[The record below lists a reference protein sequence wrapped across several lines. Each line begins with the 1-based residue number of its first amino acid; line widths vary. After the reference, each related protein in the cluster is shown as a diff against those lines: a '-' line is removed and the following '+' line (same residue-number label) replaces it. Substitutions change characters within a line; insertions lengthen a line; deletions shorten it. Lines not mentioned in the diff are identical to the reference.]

1 MIAVAALGL
10 FAAGCAP
17 LKAIPVRDVVAVP
30 LPFGKQVSGRLTP
43 EARVRYLIRVDEPG
57 LVTLILSWRQQE
69 SMARIEWSAPAPMGV
84 VVFDARNR
92 VEMERRIPATPG
104 FYYVE
109 IVPWTDKGSYRL
121 QANFSAQ

>member
-1 MIAVAALGL
+1 MAMAALLGL
-10 FAAGCAP
+10 FAVGCAP
-17 LKAIPVRDVVAVP
+17 LEAVPVRDVAAVP
-30 LPFGKQVSGRLTP
+30 LPFGTQVSGRLTP
-43 EARVRYLIRVDEPG
+43 EVRDRYLIRVDEPG

-69 SMARIEWSAPAPMGV
+69 SMARIEWSAPAPVGV

-109 IVPWTDKGSYRL
+109 IVPWTDEGSYRL
-121 QANFSAQ
+121 QANFTGQ